1 MIRGAASRR
10 TLLGGAL
17 ALALA
22 PAARADG
29 PEIEVWKT
37 PGCGCCAAWVD
48 HIEEAGFRARV
59 RDVDGGTLAA
69 LKRRIGLSPER
80 ASCHTAFVEGYL
92 VEGHVPA
99 ADVARLLAERPEAAG
114 LAVPGMPIGSP
125 GMEMGDAVEPYDV
138 LLLRRDGR
146 ADVFASHR

>member
-1 MIRGAASRR
+1 MTANPPSRR
-10 TLLGGAL
+10 LVLAAAL
-17 ALALA
+17 AATFA

-37 PGCGCCAAWVD
+37 PSCGCCAAWVD
-48 HIEEAGFRARV
+48 HMRAAGFEAQV
-59 RDVDGGTLAA
+59 RDVDGGTLAE

-99 ADVARLLAERPEAAG
+99 EDVERLLAERPDAAG

-125 GMEMGDAVEPYDV
+125 GMEMGEERDSYDV

-146 ADVFASHR
+146 ADVFASHP